1 MQLELKREGGALTA
15 HLIGELDHHAAA
27 PARQQIDTAV
37 LS

>member
-15 HLIGELDHHAAA
+15 HPIGELDHHAAA